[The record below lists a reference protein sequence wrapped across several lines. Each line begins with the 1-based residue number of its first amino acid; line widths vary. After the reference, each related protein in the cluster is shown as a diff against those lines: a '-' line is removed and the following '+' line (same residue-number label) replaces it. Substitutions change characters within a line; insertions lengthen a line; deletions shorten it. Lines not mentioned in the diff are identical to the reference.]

1 MHYTLKESDK
11 EKAEGSNGAGALQQK
26 LLESR
31 SIVISGEI
39 NQELA
44 QKVITQM
51 ILLQSV
57 SNDPIKLYIN
67 SQGGHVEAGDTIH
80 DFIKFIRPEVHVIGT
95 GWVASAGIT
104 IFLAAK
110 KEHRY
115 SLPNTRFMIH
125 QPLGGVRGQ
134 ATDIEIEAREI
145 IRMLDRVNKLIA
157 DATGQPL
164 EKVKK
169 RYRPQLLD
177 VSGRSAGLRHC
188 GQIDYPL
195 RRAEARLSTHAV
207 YVSGGGFALPDLHS
221 LAFYP
226 RLTHDKAAR
235 LALFHNRA
243 CLPSQW
249 CYPWRIN

>member
-1 MHYTLKESDK
+1 MYYAQNKDHDETTNDNET
-11 EKAEGSNGAGALQQK
+11 GSSALIQQK
-26 LLESR
+26 MLASR

-39 NQELA
+39 NQALA
-44 QKVITQM
+44 EKVVSQL
-51 ILLQSV
+51 ILLQSIN
-57 SNDPIKLYIN
+57 NDPIKIYIN

-169 RYRPQLLD
+169 DTDRNFWMSP
-177 VSGRSAGLRHC
+177 
-188 GQIDYPL
+188 
-195 RRAEARLSTHAV
+195 AEALDYGIVGKLITH
-207 YVSGGGFALPDLHS
+207 YDELKLD
-221 LAFYP
+221 
-226 RLTHDKAAR
+226 
-235 LALFHNRA
+235 
-243 CLPSQW
+243 
-249 CYPWRIN
+249 